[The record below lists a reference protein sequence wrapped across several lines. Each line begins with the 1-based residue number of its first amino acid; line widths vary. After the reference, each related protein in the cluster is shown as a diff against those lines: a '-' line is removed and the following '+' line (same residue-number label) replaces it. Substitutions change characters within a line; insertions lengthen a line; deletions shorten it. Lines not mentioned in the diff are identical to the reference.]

1 MQGGAV
7 AALRD
12 VPACGDV
19 LDALRPS
26 STGVRE
32 GSSRTSLSEPPA
44 GPQGGGLRAAFLAA
58 STRLAVVVEMSG
70 RVFVEEAALIEAV
83 AHTSACNQYPM
94 AGDSAGCLITL
105 WLSSSP
111 CC

>member
-12 VPACGDV
+12 VPACGDA

-26 STGVRE
+26 STGVLE
-32 GSSRTSLSEPPA
+32 GSSRSEPPA
-44 GPQGGGLRAAFLAA
+44 GLQGGGLRVVFLAA
-58 STRLAVVVEMSG
+58 STRLVVVVEMSG

-83 AHTSACNQYPM
+83 QETVLFRS
-94 AGDSAGCLITL
+94 L
-105 WLSSSP
+105 